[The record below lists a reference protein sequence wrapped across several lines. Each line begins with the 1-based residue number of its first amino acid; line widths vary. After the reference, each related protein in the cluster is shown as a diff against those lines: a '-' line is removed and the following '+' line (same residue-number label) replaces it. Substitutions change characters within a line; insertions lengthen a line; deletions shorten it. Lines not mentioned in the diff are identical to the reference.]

1 MQDFRAVDTW
11 KLAHGLVLRIYQ
23 ETKSLPRDETFG
35 ITMQLRQS
43 ATAIASQ
50 ISEGCATKQDE
61 EFAGDFHKAAAHCA
75 QLEYLILL
83 AKDLALWPPAL
94 SDELMASAIEVRKMI
109 FN

>member
-1 MQDFRAVDTW
+1 MQDFQTVDTW
-11 KLAHGLVLRIYQ
+11 KRAHGLVLRIYQ

-50 ISEGCATKQDE
+50 ITGSCAKQE
-61 EFAGDFHKAAAHCA
+61 NKEFAGDFHKVAAHCTE
-75 QLEYLILL
+75 LEYLILL

>member
-11 KLAHGLVLRIYQ
+11 KMAHGLVLRIYQ

-50 ISEGCATKQDE
+50 ITEDCAKQE
-61 EFAGDFHKAAAHCA
+61 NIELAGDFRNAIA
-75 QLEYLILL
+75 QCTRLEYLILL

-94 SDELMASAIEVRKMI
+94 SDELMASAVEVRKMI